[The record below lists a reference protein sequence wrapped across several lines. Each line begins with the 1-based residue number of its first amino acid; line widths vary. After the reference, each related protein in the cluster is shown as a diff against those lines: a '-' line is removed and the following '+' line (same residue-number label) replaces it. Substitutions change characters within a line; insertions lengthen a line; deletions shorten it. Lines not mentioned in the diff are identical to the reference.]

1 MTVASLTANQLRQEY
16 AALTATGSLGGAATL
31 YQFERMRWELASQG
45 NDLTK
50 PVAFTLAAVFEF
62 LGRRQDGVPVT
73 FEQAQLVYSFLN
85 QPIVACLDFL
95 AGRDPVANPLQ
106 LIGGIAAAYDRY
118 RQVS

>member
-1 MTVASLTANQLRQEY
+1 MFRWPWKNLTSYRHTRQ
-16 AALTATGSLGGAATL
+16 AGKA
-31 YQFERMRWELASQG
+31 
-45 NDLTK
+45 K

-73 FEQAQLVYSFLN
+73 FEEAQLVYSFLN

-95 AGRDPVANPLQ
+95 AGRDPIANPLQ
-106 LIGGIAAAYDRY
+106 LIGGIAAPYDRY